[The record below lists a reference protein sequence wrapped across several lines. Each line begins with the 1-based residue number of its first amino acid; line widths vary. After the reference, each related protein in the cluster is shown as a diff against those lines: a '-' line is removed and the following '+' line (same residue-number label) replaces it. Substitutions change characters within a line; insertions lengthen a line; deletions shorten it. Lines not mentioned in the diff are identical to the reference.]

1 MEQKR
6 RRLPLHRIQQKFWTD
21 SLLKENDIDYND
33 LNITV
38 VAEGDLDLDI
48 LQEAYGR
55 IMREYP
61 PLMSTIEVMD
71 GQPSFVSDEEHFQLP
86 FTCIT
91 IPTEADE
98 EEWVNERI
106 EQMTSVPFQLER
118 EYPCRMVALKG
129 TKRTFLYHLFHHV
142 VMDGRTLQVC
152 IKRISEIYNQLKRH
166 DYQEQSQVADLLTY
180 HELLNREYGLKR
192 EENIHY
198 WKQYIAF

>member
-71 GQPSFVSDEEHFQLP
+71 GQPSFVSDEEHY
-86 FTCIT
+86 
-91 IPTEADE
+91 
-98 EEWVNERI
+98 V
-106 EQMTSVPFQLER
+106 
-118 EYPCRMVALKG
+118 
-129 TKRTFLYHLFHHV
+129 HH
-142 VMDGRTLQVC
+142 DSRRSG
-152 IKRISEIYNQLKRH
+152 
-166 DYQEQSQVADLLTY
+166 
-180 HELLNREYGLKR
+180 
-192 EENIHY
+192 
-198 WKQYIAF
+198 